1 MLDSRKHDLPPK
13 KGLAARQRTQRAP
26 PVESSA
32 NNTRRRSTSTRPN
45 RSAAQ
50 QSGLSSNR
58 SAAGT
63 ASLIEREL
71 IAAIRQTHQEACAHG
86 FPRSECYLR
95 PLSATVDSVGGHV
108 QFPASPTLIGSVEGP
123 TKQARGDAPDD
134 PAPSCPAEGS
144 DSGAGGPPG
153 GPKPASQEAAGPP
166 PHCAAPGVATLR
178 GAQGAGPGAARGKVP
193 RGGAPFSPHLVGNSL
208 LTRCDPK

>member
-1 MLDSRKHDLPPK
+1 MRDVVLCFGRRAL
-13 KGLAARQRTQRAP
+13 LRTLCFA
-26 PVESSA
+26 SA
-32 NNTRRRSTSTRPN
+32 SCWVLCFDDVVLCFARRRTSCCASKT
-45 RSAAQ
+45 RSAFRSR
-50 QSGLSSNR
+50 SGLLCV
-58 SAAGT
+58 T
-63 ASLIEREL
+63 
-71 IAAIRQTHQEACAHG
+71 
-86 FPRSECYLR
+86 
-95 PLSATVDSVGGHV
+95 V